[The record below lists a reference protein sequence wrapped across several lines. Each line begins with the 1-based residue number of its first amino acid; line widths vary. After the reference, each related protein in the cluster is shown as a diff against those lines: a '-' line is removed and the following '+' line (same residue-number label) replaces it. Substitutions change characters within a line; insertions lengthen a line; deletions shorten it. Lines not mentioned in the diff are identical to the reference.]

1 MHSSTFSALTIQFK
15 LYAAY
20 LFTAV
25 FSFAASSCLQS
36 TYLWDQ
42 EHHTQLHVLGK
53 VRSGSGME
61 TEWKQNGMEM
71 EEMRTL
77 TLTLTLTSHTQ
88 APYPRSSL
96 G

>member
-25 FSFAASSCLQS
+25 LSFAASSCLQS
-36 TYLWDQ
+36 TYLW
-42 EHHTQLHVLGK
+42 EHHTRLHVLGK
-53 VRSGSGME
+53 VRSGNGME

-71 EEMRTL
+71 EEMEEMRGK
-77 TLTLTLTSHTQ
+77 
-88 APYPRSSL
+88 RE
-96 G
+96 